1 MEDVCARAA
10 EHGFALEVTELSGQ
24 PVWGWHR
31 GDGWRHQCFLSEREA
46 FNYMADWL
54 RRRDAFEPKQG
65 WL

>member
-1 MEDVCARAA
+1 M
-10 EHGFALEVTELSGQ
+10 
-24 PVWGWHR
+24 WGWHR